1 MTRRAKIAAALLI
14 VIGALRIA
22 STFRVFSDTAD
33 EAGHIKAGLE
43 LYQYR
48 QYKVQT
54 WNPPLPRIVLAAAP
68 YLGGMRYDPTLEFT
82 QGLQFVF
89 FGHGKYE
96 ANLVR
101 ARAGNLLFF
110 AIASAG
116 VWLLARR
123 FLDDVGALLA
133 LLLFTTQPVILGY
146 SGLATHDTPAVA
158 GMAMA
163 LVAFIRW
170 LDAPG
175 FVRAAVLGVAYGF
188 AALCKFS
195 CIAFVPAAC
204 GAIFVVRMAH
214 DAALRR
220 GAARALAT
228 ILVVPVAASLTIWTG
243 YAFTVG
249 KSGRFAR
256 FPAPAFFDGI
266 TGILQLDREGFL
278 SYAWGHASTTG
289 WWWYFPFAFLL
300 KTTLALLVFLAIG
313 AWFAGRTPAY
323 RWTYVEWAAATV
335 ATMLPALQSALDI
348 GVRYILP
355 LYVPFS
361 IAAAAAAMA
370 MIRSARLP
378 VRTAAVALLGW
389 HLAVSTLAHPD
400 YFPYFNELA
409 ARNPSRY
416 LTDSNLDWGQD
427 LLRLRRFCRQQG
439 ITTLPRAIFTGSDA
453 DALGLPPKG
462 EIDWTRPPA
471 VPTAVSETSLVI
483 GRVRYRLAYYW
494 ADDQPYVRVGK
505 TIRIYGLTSRTPWSP

>member
-1 MTRRAKIAAALLI
+1 MTRRAKIAATLLI

-33 EAGHIKAGLE
+33 EANHLKAGLE
-43 LYQYR
+43 VWQLHQYR
-48 QYKVQT
+48 VQT

-68 YLGGMRYDPTLEFT
+68 YFGGMRYDPALEFSE
-82 QGLQFVF
+82 GLRWVF

-101 ARAGNLLFF
+101 ARAGNVLFF
-110 AIASAG
+110 AIAAAG

-123 FLDDVGALLA
+123 FLDEAGALLA

-158 GMAMA
+158 GVAVA
-163 LVAFIRW
+163 LVAFVRW

-175 FVRAAVLGVAYGF
+175 FARAAVLGAAYGF

-195 CIAFVPAAC
+195 CLGFVPAAC
-204 GAIFVVRMAH
+204 AAIFAVRIAR

-220 GAARALAT
+220 RAATALAT
-228 ILVVPVAASLTIWTG
+228 ILAVPVTASLMIWAG

-249 KSGRFAR
+249 SAGRFAQV
-256 FPAPAFFDGI
+256 PAPAFFDGI
-266 TGILQLDREGFL
+266 AGILEVDRAGFL
-278 SYAWGHASTTG
+278 SYAWGQASWTG
-289 WWWYFPFAFLL
+289 WWWYFPFTFLL
-300 KTTLALLVFLAIG
+300 KTTLALLVFLAVG
-313 AWFAGRTPAY
+313 AWFAVRAPAY
-323 RWTYVEWAAATV
+323 RWTYAEWSLATV
-335 ATMLPALQSALDI
+335 AIMLPALRSSLDI
-348 GVRYILP
+348 GIRYILP
-355 LYVPFS
+355 VYVPFS

-370 MIRSARLP
+370 MLRSPRPTARI
-378 VRTAAVALLGW
+378 AAVVLLGW
-389 HLAVSTLAHPD
+389 HLVASTVAHPD

-427 LLRLRRFCRQQG
+427 LLRLRRFCRQRG
-439 ITTLPRAIFTGSDA
+439 ITVLPRAVFSTSDVA
-453 DALGLPPKG
+453 ALGLPPKG
-462 EIDWTRPPA
+462 EIDWSRPPR

-483 GRVRYRLAYYW
+483 GRLRYPMAYYW

-505 TIRIYGLTSRTPWSP
+505 TIRIYGLTSR